1 VTREVTGELGRDDL
15 ESMRQARLHAADRAE
30 LLAAQRE
37 CTFVFAGADGWPS
50 GVVMNYVHEEGR
62 LWLTAV
68 EGRPQVVA
76 LAAEPRV
83 SVVVSSAG
91 TDLGSR
97 RMVALRGV
105 ATVHRD
111 RAVLDHWLDVFAQRW
126 RTSGRAEFRR
136 LLDSPNRVVIEV
148 SELRV
153 AVSHDHRRIRTRGPG
168 R

>member
-1 VTREVTGELGRDDL
+1 VTGELGRDDL
-15 ESMRQARLHAADRAE
+15 ESMRQARLGVADRAE
-30 LLAAQRE
+30 LLTTQRE
-37 CTFVFAGADGWPS
+37 CTFVFVGPDGWPS
-50 GVVMNYVHEEGR
+50 GVVMNFLHEDGR

-76 LAAEPRV
+76 LATEPRV

-91 TDLGSR
+91 TDLPDR

-111 RAVLDHWLDVFAQRW
+111 RAVLDHWLEVFAQRW
-126 RTSGRAEFRR
+126 RSTGRAEFRR

-148 SELRV
+148 ADLRV